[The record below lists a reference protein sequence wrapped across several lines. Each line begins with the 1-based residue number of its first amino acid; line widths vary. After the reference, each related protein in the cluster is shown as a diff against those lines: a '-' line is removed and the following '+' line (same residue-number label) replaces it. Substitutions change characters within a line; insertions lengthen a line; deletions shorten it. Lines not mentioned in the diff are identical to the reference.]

1 VPQDIYLLD
10 CSIAENIAIGIE
22 EKDIDY
28 DLINTI
34 TKDLNLKDFIN
45 ELPDG
50 LKTPVG
56 DKGVKI
62 SGGQRQRIGIARAL
76 YSNPKIIIFDEA
88 TNAMDSKLEDKIF
101 DYLNKLKEKK
111 IIILVTHN
119 NKILNKCDEIIE
131 VLDGEIN

>member
-1 VPQDIYLLD
+1 
-10 CSIAENIAIGIE
+10 
-22 EKDIDY
+22 
-28 DLINTI
+28 
-34 TKDLNLKDFIN
+34 
-45 ELPDG
+45 LPDG